1 MKSATSPLR
10 VVFKL
15 LTKWWWLV
23 AISVA
28 LGAGVGYFIRSKQP
42 DVYYASTKVLF
53 DQSLLGGGSSQTINY
68 AAIQTAM
75 DVYSGLVR
83 QPTVLL
89 PVIQD
94 LNLPLSVPQLV
105 GKMDVKPVKDLPMLE
120 ILVGDSD
127 PVVAA
132 NIANAIAR
140 EMIER
145 NPNNQPSDD
154 QAFKNQQLS
163 DLATQISNI
172 QAQYNELLAQG
183 STLTS
188 AFEIAQNTDQQT
200 NALASMRELQQLY
213 ADMSANLIDKSGLL
227 TVWEPATAETAV
239 RITGSL
245 ISVILAG
252 AGGLIL
258 SVATILLIAYF
269 DDRLEWLEGMETL
282 QGVKVLGPLGLI
294 PRSKLPLYVANMP
307 DSIESEVLRQTRA
320 KLVLAGGGKQP
331 KIVTVTSYDS
341 GDGKTITAANLALT
355 AAQTGLRTLLIDG
368 DIRKGDAHQI
378 FQLPNV
384 MGLSDILASREELET
399 LLSRALLDSGY
410 ENLTM
415 LTSGRSTADPAAL
428 VGGPRLEAMLAI
440 LSKQFDAIVMDSVP
454 TIGGPDS
461 AFMAEA
467 SDGVVIVIH
476 AQRTTQRALE
486 RTLHTLRQGG
496 GKVIIYGL
504 VFNRIALQ
512 VTSSYN
518 QPYYRRTLAI
528 SPDKLSREMQGLNK
542 KRGLMNFNRNIM
554 ADEKGELMYSLAAAS
569 VQLGLTE
576 EGLKNWITIGHL
588 KAERQSFRYW
598 IKQSEIDRLLA
609 QLPRSPLYAQTQP
622 TNSINLI
629 DNNGQSKDAS
639 IPDLLRE
646 QREALLDYAREPM
659 RTKKERSTKKTT
671 PGQP

>member
-1 MKSATSPLR
+1 VKSATSPLR
-10 VVFKL
+10 VVLKL
-15 LTKWWWLV
+15 FMKWWWLV
-23 AISVA
+23 AIAVA

-42 DVYYASTKVLF
+42 DIYYASTKVLF
-53 DQSLLGGGSSQTINY
+53 DQSLVEGSSAQATNF
-68 AAIQTAM
+68 AAIQNAM
-75 DVYSGLVR
+75 DMYSGLVR
-83 QPTVLL
+83 LPPILL

-94 LNLPLSVPQLV
+94 LNLPLTVPQLNE
-105 GKMDVKPVKDLPMLE
+105 KLDVKAVKDLPMLE

-127 PVVAA
+127 AVVAA
-132 NIANAIAR
+132 NIANAVAR
-140 EMIER
+140 EMIEQS
-145 NPNNQPSDD
+145 PGQQPSED

-163 DLATQISNI
+163 DLATQIGNI

-188 AFEIAQNTDQQT
+188 AFEIAQNTDLQT
-200 NALASMRELQQLY
+200 KALASMRELQQLY

-245 ISVILAG
+245 ISVLLAG
-252 AGGLIL
+252 AAGLIL
-258 SVATILLIAYF
+258 SVATIVLLAYF
-269 DDRLEWLEGMETL
+269 DDRLEWIEGMETI

-320 KLVLAGGGKQP
+320 KLVLAGGGQQP

-355 AAQTGLRTLLIDG
+355 TAQTGLRTLLIDG
-368 DIRKGDAHQI
+368 DIRKGDSHQI

-384 MGLSDILASREELET
+384 MGLSDILASREELEI
-399 LLSRALLDSGY
+399 LLSQALLDTGY

-428 VGGPRLEAMLAI
+428 VGGPRLEAMLAV

-467 SDGVVIVIH
+467 SNGVVIVIH

-486 RTLHTLRQGG
+486 RTLQTLRQGG

-528 SPDKLSREMQGLNK
+528 SPDKLSREMQGLNS

-576 EGLKNWITIGHL
+576 AGLKNWINIGHL
-588 KAERQSFRYW
+588 KAERQGFRYW
-598 IKQSEIDRLLA
+598 IKQSEIDRLLE
-609 QLPRSPLYAQTQP
+609 QLPRSPLHAQGQP
-622 TNSINLI
+622 ANAINLMEA
-629 DNNGQSKDAS
+629 NGQSKDAS

-646 QREALLDYAREPM
+646 KRDALLDYAREPM
-659 RTKKERSTKKTT
+659 PAKKERSTKKTT